1 MSQLFLVQISD
12 GYVLESLRE
21 VVVSAI
27 RLGMLLLR
35 ASESVGVNELD
46 QAIGLGLHA
55 LCTRS
60 LGSGVVLDSLDLFN
74 KVAFAF
80 DELWILILN

>member
-46 QAIGLGLHA
+46 
-55 LCTRS
+55 
-60 LGSGVVLDSLDLFN
+60 
-74 KVAFAF
+74 
-80 DELWILILN
+80 